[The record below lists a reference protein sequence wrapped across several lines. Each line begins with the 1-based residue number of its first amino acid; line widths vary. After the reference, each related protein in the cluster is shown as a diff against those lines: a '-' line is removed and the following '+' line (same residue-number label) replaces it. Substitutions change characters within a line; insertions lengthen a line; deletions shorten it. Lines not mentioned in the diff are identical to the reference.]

1 MQADEYVDER
11 HRHRYEVNPNLVSDL
26 EDRGLRFVGK
36 DESGQRM
43 EIVELKGHPYF
54 VAGQFHPEFKSR
66 PGKPSPLFLG
76 LILASSGQPCQI
88 PRLPHML
95 YTVTGSYNSI
105 ARRRRMTSSA
115 PYRSLGWVP
124 LWISRQIEAPASRI
138 TAGKRALSNIFD
150 VDIPPLETAKE
161 DRQPVG
167 ACLHSN
173 IPSLSGSAAKGTCSK
188 PMCRLD
194 V

>member
-1 MQADEYVDER
+1 MQADEYIDER

-76 LILASSGQPCQI
+76 LILASSGQSHHPALQSDPCITQQALFCSQGGCSGWNGRGHI
-88 PRLPHML
+88 KEEAEGRH
-95 YTVTGSYNSI
+95 GAISAWRRDYN
-105 ARRRRMTSSA
+105 TQVDTH
-115 PYRSLGWVP
+115 L
-124 LWISRQIEAPASRI
+124 SR
-138 TAGKRALSNIFD
+138 
-150 VDIPPLETAKE
+150 
-161 DRQPVG
+161 
-167 ACLHSN
+167 
-173 IPSLSGSAAKGTCSK
+173 
-188 PMCRLD
+188 
-194 V
+194 